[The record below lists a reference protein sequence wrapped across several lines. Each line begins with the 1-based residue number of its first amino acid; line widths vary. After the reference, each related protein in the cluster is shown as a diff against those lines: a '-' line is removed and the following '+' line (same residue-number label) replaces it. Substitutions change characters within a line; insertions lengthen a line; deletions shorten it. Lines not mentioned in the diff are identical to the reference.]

1 MSGMPTSPMVEFPAE
16 VEAVFTKYN
25 TRVSFY
31 RVTADSPITSFTDGD
46 LLMYRDYLS
55 EGA

>member
-1 MSGMPTSPMVEFPAE
+1 MPTSPEVEFPAE

-31 RVTADSPITSFTDGD
+31 RVTADSPITSFTAGD

>member
-1 MSGMPTSPMVEFPAE
+1 MPTAPNVEFPAE

-25 TRVSFY
+25 TRVSYY
-31 RVTADSPITSFTDGD
+31 RVTEDSPITSFTNST

>member
-1 MSGMPTSPMVEFPAE
+1 MPTSPMVEFPAE
-16 VEAVFTKYN
+16 IEAVFTKYN
-25 TRVSFY
+25 TRVSYY
-31 RVTADSPITSFTDGD
+31 RVTAGSPITSFTTDNST